1 MTLAYAQVRPWRN
14 LNPGDLRLAPEWQ
27 WDGQVGIDHAPG
39 GPFAIFGTAIMGW
52 RALARNLLTYFEI
65 HGLVTVEEI
74 CDRYA
79 PPADHNDTST
89 YTSIVAH
96 IAGVSPTAT
105 LDLREAAQMDDVCR
119 GIAVAEG
126 GARLPWDASERAAG
140 VKLALSGEA

>member
-1 MTLAYAQVRPWRN
+1 LAE
-14 LNPGDLRLAPEWQ
+14 GQ
-27 WDGQVGIDHAPG
+27 WSGQVGIDHAEG

-52 RALARNLLTYFEI
+52 RALARNLLTYFEV

-74 CDRYA
+74 CDRFA
-79 PPADHNDTST
+79 PPEDHNDTST

-96 IAGVSPTAT
+96 IAAVSPTTT
-105 LDLREAAQMDDVCR
+105 LELREAAQMDAVCR

-140 VKLALSGEA
+140 VKLALSGDS